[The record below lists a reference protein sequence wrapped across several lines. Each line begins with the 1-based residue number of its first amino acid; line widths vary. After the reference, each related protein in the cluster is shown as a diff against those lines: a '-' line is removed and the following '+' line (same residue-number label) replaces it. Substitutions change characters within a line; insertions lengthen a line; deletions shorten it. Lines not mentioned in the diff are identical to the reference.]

1 MKEVTHTVPGL
12 PGGEILQMNNS
23 ASEEEEI
30 DIMNLHSR

>member
-12 PGGEILQMNNS
+12 PGGEILLMNNS